1 MKRFLFLGIAATAML
16 ASCTNDETVEMNPQ
30 NAIGFETFVDKSTRA
45 TDVTIDKLYAF
56 EVYGWRTKNSN
67 TEQIFD
73 AQEVEVEEN
82 SNGEYICTYSPL
94 QYWVEGYN
102 YTFEAVAPKSG
113 NKGVTFNGANGSS
126 TITFVSDAETDLI
139 YASNSR
145 DLTSTS
151 PTNTAVNLTFNH
163 LLSRVKFTFTN
174 GADANSAATITVSD
188 VKITNAGN
196 TATYSPFTNGGKWS
210 AVTGSQEVEFAST
223 DIADIAGGASEDT
236 EHMYLIPCDVN
247 NYQLSFKVTMTQK
260 QNNNSTGVS
269 DVFEYTDIS
278 LVSSTYTLEKGCSYN
293 FKTTF
298 NPGYP
303 IEFTAEVTE
312 WDDNNWITIP

>member
-45 TDVTIDKLYAF
+45 IDVTKDNLRAF
-56 EVYGWRTKNSN
+56 ELYGWRTKGTT
-67 TEQIFD
+67 TEQIFN
-73 AQEVEVEEN
+73 AQAVTAN
-82 SNGEYICTYSPL
+82 NGTCTYSPL
-94 QYWVEGYN
+94 QYWVGGYN

-126 TITFVSDAETDLI
+126 TITFVSDAKTDLI

-145 DLTSTS
+145 DLTTTD

-174 GADANSAATITVSD
+174 GAAANSAATITVSD

-196 TATYSPFTNGGKWS
+196 TATYSPFADGGKWS
-210 AVTGSQEVEFAST
+210 AVTGSQEVGFAST

-247 NYQLSFKVTMTQK
+247 NYTLSFKVTMTQK
-260 QNNNSTGVS
+260 QGNSSTGVS
-269 DVFEYTDIS
+269 DEFTYTNVK
-278 LVSSTYTLEKGCSYN
+278 LANSSYTLEKGCSYN

-303 IEFTAEVTE
+303 IEFTAEVTG
-312 WDDNNWITIP
+312 WDEKNWITIP

>member
-45 TDVTIDKLYAF
+45 TDVTTADLAAF
-56 EVYGWRTKNSN
+56 ELYGWRTKGTT
-67 TEQIFD
+67 TEQIFN
-73 AQEVEVEEN
+73 AQAVTAN
-82 SNGEYICTYSPL
+82 NGTCTYSPL
-94 QYWVEGYN
+94 QYWVGGYN
-102 YTFEAVAPKSG
+102 YTFEAVAPESG
-113 NKGVTFNGANGSS
+113 EGGVTFNDVNGSS
-126 TITFVSDAETDLI
+126 TITFESDAKTDLI
-139 YASNSR
+139 YASATATTQDNI
-145 DLTSTS
+145 TSA
-151 PTNTAVNLTFNH
+151 PAAVGLTFNH

-174 GADANSAATITVSD
+174 GAATNSAATITVSD

-196 TATYSPFTNGGKWS
+196 TATYSPFTDGGKWS
-210 AVTGSQEVEFAST
+210 AVTGSQEVGFAST

-247 NYQLSFKVTMTQK
+247 NYTLSFKVTMTQK
-260 QNNNSTGVS
+260 QGNSSTGVS
-269 DVFEYTDIS
+269 DEF
-278 LVSSTYTLEKGCSYN
+278 TYTNVKLANSSYTLKKGCSYN

-303 IEFTAEVTE
+303 IEFTAEVAG

>member
-45 TDVTIDKLYAF
+45 AEDVTTADLAAF
-56 EVYGWRTKNSN
+56 ELYGWRTKSTT

-73 AQEVEVEEN
+73 AQAVTAN
-82 SNGEYICTYSPL
+82 NGTCTYSPL
-94 QYWVEGYN
+94 QYWVGGYN

-126 TITFVSDAETDLI
+126 TITFVSDAKTDLI

-145 DLTSTS
+145 DLTTTD

-174 GADANSAATITVSD
+174 GAAANSAATITVSD

-196 TATYSPFTNGGKWS
+196 TATYSPFADGEKWG
-210 AVTGSQEVEFAST
+210 AVTGSQEVGFAST
-223 DIADIAGGASEDT
+223 DIEDIVGGDSEDT
-236 EHMYLIPCDVN
+236 EHMYLIPCDVQ
-247 NYQLSFKVTMTQK
+247 NYTLSFKVTMTQG
-260 QNNNSTGVS
+260 NVS
-269 DVFEYTDIS
+269 DEFTYSGIK
-278 LVSSTYTLEKGCSYN
+278 LYNATYTLEKGKSYN

-303 IEFTAEVTE
+303 ITFTAEVTG
-312 WDDNNWITIP
+312 WGPNFTDVSIP